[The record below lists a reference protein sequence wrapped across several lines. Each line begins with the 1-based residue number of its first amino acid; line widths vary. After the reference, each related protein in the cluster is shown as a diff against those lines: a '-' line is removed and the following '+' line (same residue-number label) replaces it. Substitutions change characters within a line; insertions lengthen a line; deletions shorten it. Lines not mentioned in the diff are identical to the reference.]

1 MNNKGIDN
9 KAANAPSINTS
20 TLLINKLIR
29 TSNKPENKRIKAVN
43 V

>member
-9 KAANAPSINTS
+9 KAANAPIINTS
-20 TLLINKLIR
+20 TLLINKLMR
-29 TSNKPENKRIKAVN
+29 TSNKPENKRVKAVK